1 MSDKICFFI
10 APIGEP
16 ESETRKRSDQVL
28 EHVIKPAVEV
38 RGYSPVR
45 ADEMPE
51 PGNITKQV
59 IQHIVDAP
67 LVIADLTE
75 SNPNVFYEIAVRHA
89 IGKPIVQIIKE
100 GEEIAFHLKK
110 ERTIYVNLLDPDKI
124 KKAIKEII
132 RQIES
137 LETFPSGLETP
148 ISDLLECHKLR
159 QSDNPEQRS
168 RADPMSRLRI
178 ADEGPMKS
186 QENTE
191 FPVQINKN
199 DPSASPVDK
208 EIADSLSLE
217 QREVEISKL
226 RDIAQK
232 SEASNDALAAA
243 DAYFRIANIYSS
255 SDKDLGHS
263 INCYDLA
270 IKWKPKFFE
279 AHVNRAIVKS
289 RLGRHQDAIVD
300 YDRAIKLNPRAIK
313 LNPDLA
319 GIYSNRGDSKAEL
332 GRHQDAIVDYDRAIK
347 LNPDLAEAYSN
358 RGISKAKLGRHQDA
372 IVDYDKAIKREPDLA
387 GPYVNRGNAKSKSG
401 RHQDAI
407 VDYDKAINLN
417 KELFEAYASRG
428 KAKIM
433 LGRHQDA
440 IVDYDRAIELNPEDA
455 RARKHRALVKIIAGF
470 RDEARLDF
478 KTALELAQNSNDVDL
493 VKEMEQCLHQ
503 FSATNGD

>member
-1 MSDKICFFI
+1 MSDNVCFVI
-10 APIGEP
+10 APIAKEG
-16 ESETRKRSDQVL
+16 SETREHSDQVL
-28 EHVIKPAVEV
+28 QYVIKPAVESC
-38 RGYSPVR
+38 GYSPVR
-45 ADEMPE
+45 GDELSKS
-51 PGNITKQV
+51 GNITKQV
-59 IQHIVDAP
+59 FQHILDDP

-75 SNPNVFYEIAVRHA
+75 SNPNVYYEIAVRHA
-89 IGKPIVQIIKE
+89 IGKPIVLITKK
-100 GEEIAFHLKK
+100 GEEIAFHLRN
-110 ERTIYVNLLDPDKI
+110 ERTIFFDLRNPASVHL
-124 KKAIKEII
+124 AKEQI
-132 RQIES
+132 RDQINS
-137 LETFPSGLETP
+137 LKTNPSHLETP
-148 ISDLLECHKLR
+148 ISGLLKCHKSR

-168 RADPMSRLRI
+168 HADPMSLLRI
-178 ADEGPMKS
+178 AD
-186 QENTE
+186 T
-191 FPVQINKN
+191 
-199 DPSASPVDK
+199 
-208 EIADSLSLE
+208 LSLK

-300 YDRAIKLNPRAIK
+300 YDRAIKLNPSAIK

>member
-16 ESETRKRSDQVL
+16 ESETRKHSDQVL

-38 RGYSPVR
+38 RGYSTVR

-110 ERTIYVNLLDPDKI
+110 ERTIYVNLLNPDKI

-137 LETFPSGLETP
+137 LETIPSRLETP

-186 QENTE
+186 LENTE

-217 QREVEISKL
+217 QREEEISKW

-243 DAYFRIANIYSS
+243 DAYFRIANINLS
-255 SDKDLGHS
+255 SDKELGHS

-279 AHVNRAIVKS
+279 AHVNRAIAKS
-289 RLGRHQDAIVD
+289 RLGRHKDAIVD
-300 YDRAIKLNPRAIK
+300 YDRAIKLNPSAIK

-319 GIYSNRGDSKAEL
+319 RIYAGRGESKAEL
-332 GRHQDAIVDYDRAIK
+332 GRHEHAIVDYDRAIK
-347 LNPDLAEAYSN
+347 LNPDLAEVYSN
-358 RGISKAKLGRHQDA
+358 RGNSKAELGRHEDA

-387 GPYVNRGNAKSKSG
+387 GAYVNRGTAKSKLG
-401 RHQDAI
+401 RTEDA
-407 VDYDKAINLN
+407 VDDYDKAIDLN
-417 KELFEAYASRG
+417 EELFEAYASRG

-433 LGRHQDA
+433 LGQDMDA
-440 IVDYDRAIELNPEDA
+440 LVDYDKAIELNSKDVTAYEA
-455 RARKHRALVKIIAGF
+455 RALAKLNLGLKL
-470 RDEARLDF
+470 EARSDLE
-478 KTALELAQNSNDVDL
+478 TALELAKNSDNKDS
-493 VKEMEQCLHQ
+493 VKQLEQILQ
-503 FSATNGD
+503 KF